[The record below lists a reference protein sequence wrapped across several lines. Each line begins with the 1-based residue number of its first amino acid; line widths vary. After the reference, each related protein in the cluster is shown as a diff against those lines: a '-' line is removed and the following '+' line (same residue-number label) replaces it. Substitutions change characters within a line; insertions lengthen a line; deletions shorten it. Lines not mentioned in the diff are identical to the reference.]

1 MLFPKEPSGLCFNL
15 FKTFMIL
22 NSFQV
27 LSPSVC
33 LRFAYHMYGRS
44 IKQLEV
50 KIQTESGGVKVVW
63 KRSGDQGDIWETA
76 NVTIHNSNAYKVSV
90 NVTCEFTCFQ
100 LFFSTAF
107 EPHKKNITH
116 LGGRVAIKMIG
127 LDIERM
133 VISERLIPLKKYHFD
148 K

>member
-63 KRSGDQGDIWETA
+63 KRSGDQGDKWETA
-76 NVTIHNSNAYKVSV
+76 NVTIHNSNAYKVSK
-90 NVTCEFTCFQ
+90 C
-100 LFFSTAF
+100 
-107 EPHKKNITH
+107 
-116 LGGRVAIKMIG
+116 
-127 LDIERM
+127 
-133 VISERLIPLKKYHFD
+133 
-148 K
+148 